1 MSDKSYSL
9 GEEIFSA
16 VTHGIGAVLSMFAL
30 VLLIVFSAE
39 KGTVWH
45 IVSFSIY
52 GAAMVILYLGSTLY
66 HSFTNL
72 KVKKLFRKIDHMS
85 IYILIAG
92 TYTPFCLTV
101 LRGPIGFTILG
112 VVWSCAVFGIVAK
125 AFNTGKKN
133 KLSTLL
139 YVIMGWI
146 IILAFRN
153 LYNSMPSAGLIYLVA
168 GGLAYTFGAL
178 VYLMNK
184 IKFNHGIWHL
194 FVLAGSAFHF
204 LAVLTLMNI

>member
-1 MSDKSYSL
+1 MSDKNYSL
-9 GEEIFSA
+9 GEEVFSA
-16 VTHGIGAVLSMFAL
+16 VTHGIGAVLSILAL
-30 VLLIVFSAE
+30 VLLIIFSVE
-39 KGTVWH
+39 RGTAWH
-45 IVSFSIY
+45 VASFSIY
-52 GAAMVILYLGSTLY
+52 GAAMVILYMGSTLY

-101 LRGPIGFTILG
+101 LRGPVGFTILG
-112 VVWSCAVFGIVAK
+112 VVWSCAIFGIIAK

-146 IILAFRN
+146 IILAFRT
-153 LYNSMPSAGLIYLVA
+153 LYRSMPPSGLVYLIA
-168 GGLAYTFGAL
+168 GGVTYTLGAL

-204 LAVLTLMNI
+204 FAVLTLMNI